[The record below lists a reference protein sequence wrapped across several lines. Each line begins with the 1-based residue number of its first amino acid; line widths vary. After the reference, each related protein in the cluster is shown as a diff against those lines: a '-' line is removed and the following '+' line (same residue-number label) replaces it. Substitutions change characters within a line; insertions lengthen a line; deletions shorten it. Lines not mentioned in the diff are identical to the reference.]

1 MNPNSIGEPQQA
13 GVVMAALVNNL
24 AVEWTNVEVGER
36 WPVVRTG
43 EREPINRLTR
53 RLIYQ
58 RDGHR
63 CCLCDRRG
71 LLELDHIVPWSAGGA
86 DTSENLRSLCGKCNG
101 ERSNFR
107 TVLDGPAIPVT
118 LACDSCIADWIK
130 RFGSARYGRCIPG
143 VDPVVAFC
151 GNCQNFG
158 AVTDPGRLR

>member
-1 MNPNSIGEPQQA
+1 MNQNSIGEPQRV

-24 AVEWTNVEVGER
+24 AVEWTTVEVGAR
-36 WPVVRTG
+36 WPVIRSG

-53 RLIYQ
+53 RLIYL

-86 DTSENLRSLCGKCNG
+86 DTSENLRSLCGRCNA

-107 TVLDGPAIPVT
+107 TEADAPAIPVT
-118 LACDSCIADWIK
+118 LACDSCVTTWVK
-130 RFGSARYGRCIPG
+130 QFGVARYGRCVAGG
-143 VDPVVAFC
+143 VAVTAFC
-151 GNCQNFG
+151 GNCQSFDV
-158 AVTDPGRLR
+158 VTEPGRLR